1 MIPTG
6 PDGPEIRSPDFRAS
20 WAGLYAGLLFAAV
33 LLGAAPATGQDA
45 GDQNTRTQDNEVQK
59 ARVENTQADNAGGP
73 IDEMVVTVRKREES
87 PIDVPVAVTPFSAY
101 SMEQLGLTRIGEIAR
116 YTPGFSFNTVAGRQP
131 AADRPVV
138 RGVTSIRNGIT
149 NTSVASV
156 FVDGVFVGG
165 TIQSAGLY
173 NLERVEILR
182 GPQTALYGRGT
193 YAGAINYVTRRPTD
207 EYEAEVT
214 LTGAEHDTLEA
225 NAWVS
230 GPLAGDRW
238 AFFVGAGHN
247 QYGGEWRN
255 TRDGSEVGGT
265 ETNDIAG
272 KLYWTPTDNFD
283 ASLKLGYQANDDDHF
298 AIYLQPSTLNNCCF
312 RTAQAPRAREYF
324 VGEAQFEDQIEL
336 FTDLLNAA
344 GGSGTQM
351 DRRLAA
357 LDLNWT
363 LPAGHVLHSVTGYI
377 DDELE
382 RGFDSS
388 YAAYDPF
395 PVRMPGSFTQLDKIE
410 QSDVSQELRVSS
422 PSDRPLQWTAGG
434 YYYQGE
440 SNEIV
445 ENRVFLDAGGNLMVE
460 PNFGPLTDESVKN
473 LAFFGG
479 ADWGVGD
486 RWDLSAELRWARD
499 EITVENFTNDG
510 SGQLEDRFNTGIN
523 NLTPRLTVTYSFGD
537 ATNVYANIAKGTN
550 PGTFNSVVPTK
561 SDGSPD
567 ESFRAVDEEA
577 LWNYELGAKSLWWDG
592 RATGSVAGYYLDV
605 TDQQLTTIIELEG
618 GGTASII
625 QNVGRTSVYGLEV
638 EGTVFVTDDLSLSAT
653 YAYTDAEIREHID
666 SDEADLR
673 GSDGSVAETQAL
685 GNVAGNTVP
694 RVPEHGA
701 SLVVRYER
709 SLSAKVTGYI
719 SSDYTYESSKFAQVH
734 NLIETGDSS
743 LVGLRIGF
751 DTGRWETIIWGKN
764 ILDDDTPT
772 DLLRYFDRRF
782 GTLPSFPQQ
791 GARASSSPRGF
802 GIALPRGR
810 QIGVTARFRF

>member
-6 PDGPEIRSPDFRAS
+6 PYDPEIRSPDFRAS
-20 WAGLYAGLLFAAV
+20 RATFFTGLLCAAV
-33 LLGAAPATGQDA
+33 LLCTAPALSQDTQ
-45 GDQNTRTQDNEVQK
+45 GQNTQRQDSENQK
-59 ARVENTQADNAGGP
+59 AGAEITQAENAGGP

-87 PIDVPVAVTPFSAY
+87 PIDVPIAVTPFSAY
-101 SMEQLGLTRIGEIAR
+101 SMEQLGLTRVGEIAR

-131 AADRPVV
+131 AADRPVM
-138 RGVTSIRNGIT
+138 RGITTIRNGIT
-149 NTSVASV
+149 NTSVAST

-165 TIQSAGLY
+165 TVQSAGLY

-193 YAGAINYVTRRPTD
+193 FAGAINYVTRRPTD

-238 AFFVGAGHN
+238 AFFIGAGHN
-247 QYGGEWRN
+247 QYGGEWLN
-255 TRDGSEVGGT
+255 QQDGTEVGGT

-283 ASLKLGYQANDDDHF
+283 ASLKLSYQSNDDDHF

-312 RTAQAPRAREYF
+312 RTAEAPRAREYF
-324 VGEAQFEDQIEL
+324 IGEAEFEDQIML

-351 DRRLAA
+351 DRQLAA
-357 LDLNWT
+357 LDLGWT
-363 LPAGHVLHSVTGYI
+363 IPTGHRLQSITGYI

-388 YAAYDPF
+388 YAAYDPLAF
-395 PVRMPGSFTQLDKIE
+395 APGSFTQLDKIE

-422 PSDRPLQWTAGG
+422 ASDRRVQWTVGG
-434 YYYQGE
+434 YYYAGE

-445 ENRVFLDAGGNLMVE
+445 ENRVYIDAGGNLVVA
-460 PNFGPLTDESVKN
+460 PNFGPLSEEGVKN
-473 LAFFGG
+473 LALFGG
-479 ADWGVGD
+479 ADWGIGE
-486 RWDLSAELRWARD
+486 RWALSAELRWARD
-499 EITVENFTNDG
+499 DITVENFANDG
-510 SGQLEDRFNTGIN
+510 TGQLQNRFNTGFDN
-523 NLTPRLTVTYSFGD
+523 VTPRFTMTYGVGD
-537 ATNVYANIAKGTN
+537 ATNLYANIAKGTS

-567 ESFRAVDEEA
+567 ESYRAVDEEE

-605 TDQQLTTIIELEG
+605 TGQQLTQIVELES

-638 EGTVFVTDDLSLSAT
+638 EGTVFVTEDLSLSAT

-673 GSDGSVAETQAL
+673 GSDGSFAQTQAL

-709 SLSAKVTGYI
+709 SLSARLTGYI
-719 SSDYTYESSKFAQVH
+719 SGDYTYESSKFAQVH

-743 LVGLRIGF
+743 LFGLRIGF
-751 DTGRWETIIWGKN
+751 DTGRWETIVWGKN

-802 GIALPRGR
+802 GIAPPRGR
-810 QIGVTARFRF
+810 QVGVTARFRF